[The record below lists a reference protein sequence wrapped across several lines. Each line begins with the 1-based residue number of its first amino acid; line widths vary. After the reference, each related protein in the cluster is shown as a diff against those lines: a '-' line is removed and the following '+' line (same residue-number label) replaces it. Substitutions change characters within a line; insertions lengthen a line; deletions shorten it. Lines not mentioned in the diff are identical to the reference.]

1 MQIERGTVF
10 GHRYVVQSQVG
21 TGGMATVY
29 RGTDQTLDRLV
40 AIKVM
45 LERYA
50 QDPSFAARFK
60 QEAQA
65 AARDLLERDPELTT
79 CPATA
84 QRVAELFAQNA
95 DTLN

>member
-1 MQIERGTVF
+1 
-10 GHRYVVQSQVG
+10 
-21 TGGMATVY
+21 MADIGCDTA
-29 RGTDQTLDRLV
+29 LL
-40 AIKVM
+40 
-45 LERYA
+45 
-50 QDPSFAARFK
+50 

-65 AARDLLERDPELTT
+65 AARDFLERDPELTT